1 MLRGERKLNS
11 ASAPSVKA
19 RRRFWKVLARQP
31 SAPRTD
37 PTTPDRLRNV
47 AEQGGT
53 GRENQAHRRV
63 AVIHAVPK
71 CSPSRTELAQRV
83 TRRTVVQK
91 MEPRCK
97 LCIRRPWSCLN
108 QPRDVKSSMHVS
120 PGLLPLATAF
130 PEDLGAHPPT
140 GSSVPFWLWP
150 CDPASLAWP

>member
-1 MLRGERKLNS
+1 MSVLRGERKLNS

-31 SAPRTD
+31 SAPHAD
-37 PTTPDRLRNV
+37 PTSPDRLQNV

-71 CSPSRTELAQRV
+71 CPPSRTELAQRV

-91 MEPRCK
+91 NGTTMQTLHLSALVPFTSASRCQVFCARQSWPAAPGHSLPRGPRC
-97 LCIRRPWSCLN
+97 
-108 QPRDVKSSMHVS
+108 
-120 PGLLPLATAF
+120 
-130 PEDLGAHPPT
+130 PPT
-140 GSSVPFWLWP
+140 YRKQCALLVV
-150 CDPASLAWP
+150 AM